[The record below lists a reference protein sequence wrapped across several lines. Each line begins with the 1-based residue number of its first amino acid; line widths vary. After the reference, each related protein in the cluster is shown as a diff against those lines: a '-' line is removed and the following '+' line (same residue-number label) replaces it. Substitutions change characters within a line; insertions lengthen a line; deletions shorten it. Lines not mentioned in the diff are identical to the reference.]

1 MKSNPNALW
10 EQSLRLIKENV
21 SEQQFNTWFKPIVLE
36 SYDEKDR
43 KITVRVPSMFVYEYL
58 EEKYVDL
65 LRKVLTRVFG
75 EGVRLA
81 YGIVVDKTNNVGVV
95 ATPDD
100 SVAGQSG
107 SDKNTLSG
115 SADSTEDS
123 LPFDSQLNPKQ
134 TFENFIEGT
143 SNKLPRSIG
152 LSIAEHPSTSQ
163 FNPLF
168 VFGPSGCGKTH
179 LINAI
184 GIRAKQLYPKM
195 RVLYVSARL
204 FQVQYVDASLKNTVN
219 DFIKFYQTVDLL
231 IVDDIQEWVTKS
243 GTQNTF
249 FHIFNHLFRNGKR
262 IILASDRP
270 PVDLKGMDER
280 LITRFR
286 CGLITELERP
296 NVQLCM
302 DILNSMVRRDGLT
315 IPQEVIQYIA
325 QTANGSVRDLQ
336 G

>member
-100 SVAGQSG
+100 SVVGQSG

-123 LPFDSQLNPKQ
+123 LPFDSQ
-134 TFENFIEGT
+134 
-143 SNKLPRSIG
+143 
-152 LSIAEHPSTSQ
+152 A
-163 FNPLF
+163 
-168 VFGPSGCGKTH
+168 
-179 LINAI
+179 
-184 GIRAKQLYPKM
+184 
-195 RVLYVSARL
+195 
-204 FQVQYVDASLKNTVN
+204 
-219 DFIKFYQTVDLL
+219 
-231 IVDDIQEWVTKS
+231 DI
-243 GTQNTF
+243 
-249 FHIFNHLFRNGKR
+249 
-262 IILASDRP
+262 
-270 PVDLKGMDER
+270 
-280 LITRFR
+280 
-286 CGLITELERP
+286 
-296 NVQLCM
+296 
-302 DILNSMVRRDGLT
+302 
-315 IPQEVIQYIA
+315 
-325 QTANGSVRDLQ
+325 
-336 G
+336 

>member
-100 SVAGQSG
+100 SVVGQSG

-195 RVLYVSARL
+195 RVLYVSALTTFR
-204 FQVQYVDASLKNTVN
+204 
-219 DFIKFYQTVDLL
+219 
-231 IVDDIQEWVTKS
+231 S
-243 GTQNTF
+243 G
-249 FHIFNHLFRNGKR
+249 
-262 IILASDRP
+262 
-270 PVDLKGMDER
+270 
-280 LITRFR
+280 
-286 CGLITELERP
+286 
-296 NVQLCM
+296 
-302 DILNSMVRRDGLT
+302 
-315 IPQEVIQYIA
+315 
-325 QTANGSVRDLQ
+325 
-336 G
+336 